1 MLNWLTS
8 VPGSA
13 ARRAK
18 PHSDGRDRQPIPK
31 GCPHNCPPTWSAEAV
46 DSRTVPHLALGIQ
59 WAIRFRPTRKTTRLA
74 HGCLSPRNQTPCFP
88 DRERRSA
95 TASADAR
102 GLPAPWPRLVGAASV
117 TSAGGLENS
126 WPKSSFVLLLFSFT
140 KAPND
145 SIRDD
150 LVGMIS
156 PAARQ
161 AGCARNGWRD
171 AGPRMSDG
179 LGRDSPRVRKA
190 SVLSALTT

>member
-1 MLNWLTS
+1 M
-8 VPGSA
+8 VPLCGA
-13 ARRAK
+13 
-18 PHSDGRDRQPIPK
+18 G
-31 GCPHNCPPTWSAEAV
+31 
-46 DSRTVPHLALGIQ
+46 RTVIRGREPPQGLSASARSPRKGSDKTARPATIFIHNGAPPGRWLAVMGELSPCY
-59 WAIRFRPTRKTTRLA
+59 RPV
-74 HGCLSPRNQTPCFP
+74 PRNQTPCFP

-179 LGRDSPRVRKA
+179 LGRDSPRVRKT
-190 SVLSALTT
+190 SVLSALTP